1 MKEGETMKGLTKIL
15 VLCVLFSLL
24 FTMNVYAK
32 DFSDVKSNAWYY
44 EYVATASNKGWVS
57 GYPDGS
63 FKPLNNVT
71 YAEAIAMVLRMN
83 SISFGMQ
90 GDNWYDELFIRAKV
104 NDYFPYF
111 YEEAYSSANKYITRE
126 DLFRIIYFARDFE
139 NLDFRLSDYAI
150 FEDVDKKSEWVNVP
164 INTLAFLDVLTGYEE
179 NGKLYAK
186 PNQYISRAELCTIL
200 SRVEGLRV
208 NDLLLKYSGETIDIS
223 PYKNY
228 KSNKN
233 YKKLDFEALKPKKE
247 EPKIEEP
254 IVEPSKNVFVS
265 KNIVNPKDKSTKN
278 NPIQLFGLSNQQL
291 FDVMRKSLAAGGEE
305 IYFIVDMA
313 NYNQSQV
320 SSRGNE
326 VLRLFGDV
334 VESLGPKYYSS
345 QNFSLSYEMA
355 PNSWTVNIGTL
366 KIDSVNNTSLSVA
379 VNNYNKLINYVQKD
393 LTTMYSNGYLND
405 NMSDKEKALKIAEY
419 ISINMSYDTTLS
431 ERSRNPLGFFEGW
444 KLTCMGYSGLF
455 NTYLKELGI
464 ESYVLSGSAGGDH
477 SWVISKL
484 DDKWLMSDVTF
495 ADPIFTYNGVI
506 TQKFDS
512 RFIAKTLEE
521 LIVVDREYGTTGRY
535 IDSNYLNY
543 VGLGQFLK

>member
-1 MKEGETMKGLTKIL
+1 MRNLNRIL
-15 VLCVLFSLL
+15 IFCILFSLF

-44 EYVATASNKGWVS
+44 DYVKTASDKGWVS

-63 FKPLNNVT
+63 FKPTNNVT

-83 SISFGMQ
+83 GIHFGTQ

-111 YEEAYSSANKYITRE
+111 FDETYASANKYITRE
-126 DLFRIIYFARDFE
+126 DLFRLIYFARDFE
-139 NLDFRLSDYAI
+139 ELDFRLSDYSI
-150 FEDVDKKSEWVNVP
+150 FEDVDKKSEWINVP
-164 INTLAFLDVLTGYEE
+164 INTLAFLDVLAGYEE

-228 KSNKN
+228 KINKS
-233 YKKLDFEALKPKKE
+233 YKKLDFDTLKPKKE
-247 EPKIEEP
+247 EPKVEEP
-254 IVEPSKNVFVS
+254 VVKPQVQQSENVFVS
-265 KNIVNPKDKSTKN
+265 KNIINPNDKSTKN

-320 SSRGNE
+320 SVRGNE
-326 VLRLFGDV
+326 ILKIFGEV
-334 VESLGPKYYSS
+334 IQSLAPKYNNS

-355 PNSWTVNIGTL
+355 PNSWTVNIGTV
-366 KIDSVNNTSLSVA
+366 KIESVNNTSPSIA
-379 VNNYNKLINYVQKD
+379 INNYNKLVNYVQKD
-393 LTTMYSNGYLND
+393 LTAMYSNGYLSD
-405 NMSDKEKALKIAEY
+405 NMSDKEKALKLAEY
-419 ISINMSYDTTLS
+419 ISINTSYDSTLS
-431 ERSRNPLGFFEGW
+431 EKSRNPLGFFEGW

-464 ESYVLSGSAGGDH
+464 ESYVLSGSAGGAH

-484 DDKWLMSDVTF
+484 DGKWLMSDVTF

-506 TQKFDS
+506 TQKYDS
-512 RFIAKTLEE
+512 RYIAKTLDE

-535 IDSNYLNY
+535 VNSEYLNY
-543 VGLGQFLK
+543 LGLGQYLK